1 MPPERVVELAVEAR
15 DELKL
20 RYAPL
25 ALVCEMTKSS
35 KSHRTIVAS
44 TLERVIQSPKGIAEY
59 VAIYWKLSGSIC
71 PLSKQSKI
79 GLAAAFSKFT
89 EHDFATCEDCGQVKL
104 RDVLALV
111 HAKPKSKDRVAP
123 SQSSLTRLSSPQRPK
138 VGSQLRRPTKPLR
151 SSTAGHRL
159 K

>member
-1 MPPERVVELAVEAR
+1 MPPERVAELTINAR

-59 VAIYWKLSGSIC
+59 VAIYWKVSGSIC
-71 PLSKQSKI
+71 PLSKI
-79 GLAAAFSKFT
+79 GLAAAFNKFT
-89 EHDFATCEDCGQVKL
+89 EQDFANYNDDGDVKL
-104 RDVLALV
+104 RDVLSLV
-111 HAKPKSKDRVAP
+111 HAKPKHREQGRIFARIANKTYLPAKTKSGFPVAKVYR
-123 SQSSLTRLSSPQRPK
+123 SLKICELSRTP
-138 VGSQLRRPTKPLR
+138 
-151 SSTAGHRL
+151 
-159 K
+159 